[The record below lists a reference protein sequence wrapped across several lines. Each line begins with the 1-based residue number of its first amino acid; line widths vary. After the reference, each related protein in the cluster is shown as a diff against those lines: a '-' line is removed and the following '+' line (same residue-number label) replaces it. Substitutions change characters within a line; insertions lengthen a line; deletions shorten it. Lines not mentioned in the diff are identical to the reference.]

1 MYATLSDLLKD
12 LFGFNL
18 PLPIQTFG
26 LMMGLAFAGAF
37 MTSVNE
43 LKRREK
49 LGFLKSTISKIW
61 INKKLTT
68 IETLTAIITWA
79 FIGFKMLEAALD
91 YDALVQNPQEFI
103 LSTKGSILGLLAGA
117 AYGYYTV
124 YSADKKLADKT
135 PKEIERIMFPHN
147 HMWNILFIAAITG
160 ILGAKIFHN
169 LENIDELM
177 ADPINSLVSFSGLT
191 FYGGLIVAAASVIYY
206 AKKNHIDPIHLSDA
220 IAPGLMLAYGIGR
233 IGCHLSGDGDWG
245 VVNSAFMSN
254 GAGEMMKAV
263 PGFFEANVLPNF
275 SDYYAN
281 EFGGLAN
288 VRAIYFEGWSFLPDW
303 FWGFNYH
310 NNVIKAGVQMTN
322 CTGSHCYM
330 LPNPVFPT
338 ALYEAIVCILLFVG
352 LWVFR
357 AKFIKPG
364 TLISFYMI
372 INGIER
378 FTIEKIRVNT
388 TYSIGGFHPTQ
399 AQLISTSMV
408 IVGALM
414 FYYFYT
420 RKTEAAAPVSSN
432 GASSDL

>member
-12 LFGFNL
+12 LFGLNL

-26 LMMGLAFAGAF
+26 LMLGLSFAGAF
-37 MTSVNE
+37 ITAVSE

-49 LGFLKSTISKIW
+49 LGFLKSTITKVW
-61 INKKLTT
+61 INKKSTT
-68 IETLTAIITWA
+68 VDTITAVVTWG
-79 FIGFKMLEAALD
+79 FIGFKLLEAALD

-103 LSTKGSILGLLAGA
+103 LSTKGSIFGLIAGA
-117 AYGYYTV
+117 AYGYYTIF
-124 YSADKKLADKT
+124 SADKKLGDKT
-135 PKEIERIMFPHN
+135 PKEIEREMFPHN

-177 ADPINSLVSFSGLT
+177 ADPMNALVSFSGLT

-206 AKKNHIDPIHLSDA
+206 AKKNGINPIHLSDA
-220 IAPGLMLAYGIGR
+220 IAPGLMLAYGVGR

-245 VVNSAFMSN
+245 IVNSAYMAN
-254 GAGEMMKAV
+254 DAGAMMHAA
-263 PGFFEANVLPNF
+263 PGYFQTNVLPHF
-275 SDYYAN
+275 TDYYAN
-281 EFGGLAN
+281 EFGGIEN

-310 NNVIKAGVQMTN
+310 NNVIKAGVQMAN
-322 CTGSHCYM
+322 CTGTHCYM

-338 ALYEAIVCILLFVG
+338 ALYEAIVCILLFAG

-378 FTIEKIRVNT
+378 FIIEKIRVNT
-388 TYSIGGFHPTQ
+388 TYTIAGFHPTQ
-399 AQLISTSMV
+399 AELISTSMI

-420 RKTEAAAPVSSN
+420 RQSETIAPVE
-432 GASSDL
+432 

>member
-1 MYATLSDLLKD
+1 MFATLSDI
-12 LFGFNL
+12 LFYFFGKNI
-18 PLPIQTFG
+18 PLPVQTFG
-26 LMMGLAFAGAF
+26 LLLGLSFAGAF
-37 MTSVNE
+37 ITAVSE

-49 LGFLKSTISKIW
+49 LGFLKSIITKVW
-61 INKKLTT
+61 INKKATT
-68 IETLTAIITWA
+68 VETITSVITWA
-79 FIGFKMLEAALD
+79 FIGFKLLEAALD

-103 LSTKGSILGLLAGA
+103 LSTKGSILGLIAGA
-117 AYGYYTV
+117 VYGYYTIF
-124 YSADKKLADKT
+124 SADKKLGDKI
-135 PKEIERIMFPHN
+135 PKQIEREMFPHN

-177 ADPINSLVSFSGLT
+177 ADPINALVSFSGLT
-191 FYGGLIVAAASVIYY
+191 FYGGLIVAAASVVYY
-206 AKKNHIDPIHLSDA
+206 AKKNQINPIHLSDA
-220 IAPGLMLAYGIGR
+220 IAPGLILAYGIGR

-245 VVNSAFMSN
+245 IVNSAYMAN
-254 GAGEMMKAV
+254 GAGEMMKAA
-263 PGFFEANVLPNF
+263 PGYFQANVLPNY
-275 SDYYAN
+275 SEYYAN

-310 NNVIKAGVQMTN
+310 NNVIKAGVQITN
-322 CTGSHCYM
+322 CTSSHCFM

-338 ALYEAIVCILLFVG
+338 ALYEAIVCILLFAG

-378 FTIEKIRVNT
+378 FIVEKIRVNT
-388 TYSIGGFHPTQ
+388 TYNIVGFHPTQ
-399 AQLISTSMV
+399 AELISTSMV
-408 IVGALM
+408 IIGAMM

-420 RKTEAAAPVSSN
+420 RKTEKVEI
-432 GASSDL
+432 GE

>member
-1 MYATLSDLLKD
+1 MFATLSDI
-12 LFGFNL
+12 LFYFFGKNI

-26 LMMGLAFAGAF
+26 LLLGLSFAGAF
-37 MTSVNE
+37 ITAVSE

-49 LGFLKSTISKIW
+49 LGFLKSTITKVW
-61 INKKLTT
+61 INKKST
-68 IETLTAIITWA
+68 IVETITAVVTWA
-79 FIGFKMLEAALD
+79 FIGYKLLEAALD
-91 YDALVQNPQEFI
+91 YDALVLNPQEFI
-103 LSTKGSILGLLAGA
+103 LSTKGSFFGLFAGA
-117 AYGYYTV
+117 AYGYYTIF
-124 YSADKKLADKT
+124 SADKKLGDKT
-135 PKEIERIMFPHN
+135 PKEIEREMFPHN

-169 LENIDELM
+169 LENMDELI
-177 ADPINSLVSFSGLT
+177 ADPINALVSFSGLT
-191 FYGGLIVAAASVIYY
+191 FYGGLIVAAASVVYY
-206 AKKNHIDPIHLSDA
+206 AKKNHINPIHLSDA

-245 VVNSAFMSN
+245 IVNSAYSAN
-254 GAGEMMKAV
+254 GAGEMMKAA
-263 PGFFEANVLPNF
+263 PGYFQANVLPNF
-275 SDYYAN
+275 SEYYAN

-310 NNVIKAGVQMTN
+310 NNVIKAGVQMTQ
-322 CTGSHCYM
+322 CTSSHCYM

-338 ALYEAIVCILLFVG
+338 ALYEAIVCILLFIG
-352 LWVFR
+352 LWFFR

-378 FTIEKIRVNT
+378 FIIEKIRVNT
-388 TYSIGGFHPTQ
+388 TYSIAGFHPTQ
-399 AQLISTSMV
+399 AQLISTSM
-408 IVGALM
+408 IIIGALM

-420 RKTEAAAPVSSN
+420 RKTEIVEI
-432 GASSDL
+432 GE